1 MKKIIIAMMAAV
13 SLLNFSGCDSLDM
26 EPVSSISDANYW
38 KSPDQ
43 FKAFN
48 IGLHGLLRSQSSYN
62 IFVLGEPRSDI
73 YGDQPFGGEATQGV
87 ERFSYNTINAEFTG
101 ISNFA
106 NFIRH

>member
-62 IFVLGEPRSDI
+62 IFVLGGHLRRSAVRRRGYPRRRAFLI
-73 YGDQPFGGEATQGV
+73 QHDQRRVYRNQQL
-87 ERFSYNTINAEFTG
+87 R
-101 ISNFA
+101 
-106 NFIRH
+106 

>member
-48 IGLHGLLRSQSSYN
+48 IGLHDCSVHNPVITYSYWANLARTSTEISRS
-62 IFVLGEPRSDI
+62 
-73 YGDQPFGGEATQGV
+73 EA
-87 ERFSYNTINAEFTG
+87 RLPKA
-101 ISNFA
+101 
-106 NFIRH
+106 

>member
-48 IGLHGLLRSQSSYN
+48 IGLHGLL
-62 IFVLGEPRSDI
+62 L
-73 YGDQPFGGEATQGV
+73 
-87 ERFSYNTINAEFTG
+87 
-101 ISNFA
+101 
-106 NFIRH
+106 

>member
-48 IGLHGLLRSQSSYN
+48 IGLHGLLRSQSSYSYWAN
-62 IFVLGEPRSDI
+62 LARTSTEISRS
-73 YGDQPFGGEATQGV
+73 EA
-87 ERFSYNTINAEFTG
+87 RLPKA
-101 ISNFA
+101 
-106 NFIRH
+106 

>member
-62 IFVLGEPRSDI
+62 IFVSVGVYASSCAESIISSLLSIPHPTQR
-73 YGDQPFGGEATQGV
+73 YATAASSQ
-87 ERFSYNTINAEFTG
+87 R
-101 ISNFA
+101 
-106 NFIRH
+106 

>member
-62 IFVLGEPRSDI
+62 IFVLGEPLRRSAVRRRGYPRRRAFLI
-73 YGDQPFGGEATQGV
+73 QYDQRRVYRNQQL
-87 ERFSYNTINAEFTG
+87 R
-101 ISNFA
+101 
-106 NFIRH
+106 

>member
-62 IFVLGEPRSDI
+62 IFVLGELARTSTEI
-73 YGDQPFGGEATQGV
+73 SHSEA
-87 ERFSYNTINAEFTG
+87 RLPKA
-101 ISNFA
+101 
-106 NFIRH
+106 